1 MSQWAF
7 KQKESLIELIKI
19 DAFDTCRGRENEEI
33 NTYLNVY
40 LNVSIVY
47 KDNAIKWEQSI
58 KKKLFFFNKKN
69 CWINNCIN
77 DD

>member
-33 NTYLNVY
+33 N
-40 LNVSIVY
+40 
-47 KDNAIKWEQSI
+47 
-58 KKKLFFFNKKN
+58 
-69 CWINNCIN
+69 CISFVILIILYEAHT
-77 DD
+77 